1 MKDNLENFVQGNRQ
15 EFDDLNPNKEVWKK
29 INQRLSKKNEWL
41 GWSWKVAAVL
51 FLGLSIGLLF
61 ERNLNQE
68 RSNLV
73 AEVNQDS
80 NELQKVENYYIRL
93 ISIKRQEITVMIDR
107 QSFIDRGFL
116 RDLDKLDAM
125 YSGLKEDLETNQ
137 NNEKLI
143 NAMIRNLQ
151 LRVKILNQQLDILEK
166 INKYENNEEVI
177 I

>member
-1 MKDNLENFVQGNRQ
+1 MKDNLENFVQENRQ
-15 EFDDLNPNKEVWKK
+15 EFDDLNPSKEVWKK

-93 ISIKRQEITVMIDR
+93 ISIKRQEITAMIDR
-107 QSFIDRGFL
+107 QSFIDRELL

-125 YSGLKEDLETNQ
+125 YSGLKVDLETNQ

-166 INKYENNEEVI
+166 ISKYENNEEVI